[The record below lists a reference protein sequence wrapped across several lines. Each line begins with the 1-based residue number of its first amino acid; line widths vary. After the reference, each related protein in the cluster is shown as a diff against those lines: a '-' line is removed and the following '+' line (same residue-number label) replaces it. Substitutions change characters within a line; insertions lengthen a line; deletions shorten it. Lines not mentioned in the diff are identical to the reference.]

1 MENLNMDYEK
11 VLKESEEL
19 SRKIEALAENE
30 VVRDYI
36 ESCERQ
42 KNLEEIIEGQELY
55 KEFISSKQRRAL
67 VLSFQNMCYDYD
79 IVL

>member
-1 MENLNMDYEK
+1 MENLNMDYEGF
-11 VLKESEEL
+11 LKESEEL

-42 KNLEEIIEGQELY
+42 KNLEAIGKELY